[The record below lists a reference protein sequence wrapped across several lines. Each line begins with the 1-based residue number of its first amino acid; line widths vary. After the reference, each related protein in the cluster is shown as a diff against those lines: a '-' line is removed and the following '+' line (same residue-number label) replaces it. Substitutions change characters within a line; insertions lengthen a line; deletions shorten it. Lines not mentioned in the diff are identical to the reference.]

1 MKRIELFNNKLNHNI
16 VIIWGFF
23 KISNKNNYYILLVDD
38 EKDVLNLFS
47 EYLKS
52 NGYNIIS
59 FDNPVKA
66 LEYFYKNTNNC
77 SVVITDYRMPQMS
90 GLDFLKKIREKD
102 PNQTIKTIIV
112 SAYTKTD
119 IPYEISYIMK
129 IDKILEKP
137 VFLDELKTEIQKL
150 IVPH

>member
-1 MKRIELFNNKLNHNI
+1 
-16 VIIWGFF
+16 
-23 KISNKNNYYILLVDD
+23 LVED
-38 EKDVLNLFS
+38 ERDVLNLFS

-52 NGYNIIS
+52 NGYNIIA

-66 LEYFYKNTNNC
+66 LEYFYENTDNC
-77 SVVITDYRMPQMS
+77 SVVITDYRMPEMS
-90 GLDFLKKIREKD
+90 GLEFLKKIREKD
-102 PNQTIKTIIV
+102 TALKIKTIIV

-150 IVPH
+150 LVTN

>member
-1 MKRIELFNNKLNHNI
+1 MVE
-16 VIIWGFF
+16 
-23 KISNKNNYYILLVDD
+23 D
-38 EKDVLNLFS
+38 ERDVLNLFS

-52 NGYNIIS
+52 NGYNIIA

-66 LEYFYKNTNNC
+66 LEYFYENTDNC
-77 SVVITDYRMPQMS
+77 SVVITDYRMPEMS
-90 GLDFLKKIREKD
+90 GLEFLKKIREKD
-102 PNQTIKTIIV
+102 TALKIKTIIV

-150 IVPH
+150 LVTN

>member
-1 MKRIELFNNKLNHNI
+1 M
-16 VIIWGFF
+16 
-23 KISNKNNYYILLVDD
+23 VDD
-38 EKDVLNLFS
+38 ERDVLDLFS

-52 NGYNIIS
+52 NGYNIIA

-66 LEYFYKNTNNC
+66 LEYFYENTDNC
-77 SVVITDYRMPQMS
+77 SVVITDYRMPEMS
-90 GLDFLKKIREKD
+90 GLEFLKKIREKD
-102 PNQTIKTIIV
+102 TALKIKTIIV

-150 IVPH
+150 LVTN

>member
-1 MKRIELFNNKLNHNI
+1 M
-16 VIIWGFF
+16 
-23 KISNKNNYYILLVDD
+23 VDD
-38 EKDVLNLFS
+38 ERDVLDLFS
-47 EYLKS
+47 EYLIS
-52 NGYNIIS
+52 NGYNIIA

-66 LEYFYKNTNNC
+66 LEYFYENTNNC
-77 SVVITDYRMPQMS
+77 SVVITDYRMPEMS
-90 GLDFLKKIREKD
+90 GLEFLKKIREKD
-102 PNQTIKTIIV
+102 TALKIKTIIV

-150 IVPH
+150 LVTN

>member
-1 MKRIELFNNKLNHNI
+1 M
-16 VIIWGFF
+16 
-23 KISNKNNYYILLVDD
+23 VDD
-38 EKDVLNLFS
+38 EKDVLDLFS

-66 LEYFYKNTNNC
+66 LEYFYENTNNC
-77 SVVITDYRMPQMS
+77 SVVITDYRMPEMS
-90 GLDFLKKIREKD
+90 GLEFLKKIREKD
-102 PNQTIKTIIV
+102 TALKIKTIIV

-137 VFLDELKTEIQKL
+137 VYLDRLKIEIQQLLTIDIKEKIL
-150 IVPH
+150 

>member
-102 PNQTIKTIIV
+102 TNQTIKTIIV

>member
-102 PNQTIKTIIV
+102 TNQNIKTIIV

>member
-1 MKRIELFNNKLNHNI
+1 MELSNHTDN
-16 VIIWGFF
+16 
-23 KISNKNNYYILLVDD
+23 YILLVDD
-38 EKDVLNLFS
+38 EKDVLDLFS
-47 EYLKS
+47 EYLTS

-66 LEYFYKNTNNC
+66 LEYFYKNLDNC

-90 GLDFLKKIREKD
+90 GLDFIKRIREKD
-102 PNQTIKTIIV
+102 TDHKIKTIIV

>member
-1 MKRIELFNNKLNHNI
+1 M
-16 VIIWGFF
+16 
-23 KISNKNNYYILLVDD
+23 
-38 EKDVLNLFS
+38 
-47 EYLKS
+47 
-52 NGYNIIS
+52 
-59 FDNPVKA
+59 
-66 LEYFYKNTNNC
+66 
-77 SVVITDYRMPQMS
+77 VITDYRMPQMS

-102 PNQTIKTIIV
+102 TNQNIKTIIV

-150 IVPH
+150 IVHH